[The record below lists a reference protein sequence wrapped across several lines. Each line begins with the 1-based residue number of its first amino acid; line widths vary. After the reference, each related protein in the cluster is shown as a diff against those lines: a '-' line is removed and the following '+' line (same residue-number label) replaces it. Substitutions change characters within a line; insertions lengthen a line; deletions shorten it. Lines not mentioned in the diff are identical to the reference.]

1 MPGPTGIRVQ
11 VREELGASQNV
22 HNPIASIAGAEAMML
37 ALTTGDHTLWWVAIG
52 IGAVVV
58 LVVIVLLSLLTTFVD
73 DIDGRVADAWE
84 TATRVAANTATTWA
98 LQQTG
103 TITGDL
109 RDEVQRH
116 VDLLSGGRG

>member
-1 MPGPTGIRVQ
+1 
-11 VREELGASQNV
+11 
-22 HNPIASIAGAEAMML
+22 MML
-37 ALTTGDHTLWWVAIG
+37 ALTPADHALWWIAIG
-52 IGAVVV
+52 VGAVVV
-58 LVVIVLLSLLTTFVD
+58 LVVIVLLSLLTAFVD
-73 DIDGRVADAWE
+73 DIDVRVADAWD